1 MIKNIGKIAVLHLGL
16 ILAIGAATTVEASR
30 YEYRPNKTLNPSNL
44 SNAGQSA
51 TNNNNNNTMAIL
63 QKSIINP
70 LKNSSQFNSSNSNPS
85 KTTTIG
91 GNNYQFP
98 KKAPF
103 TPQFPAVSNNNTT
116 QPKSNDMQSTNSQ
129 KIHEQLYSK
138 TDTLIPKTDTLIPKT
153 DTLIPKTDTFN
164 VIDKVPI
171 APNTVM
177 MYEGKPLYLINDTTN
192 QPTTTNLFSNNN
204 KSNTFLNLNPSSF
217 GGQGQST
224 TNTSNSQK
232 KYTNFFSEQGITGG
246 PTFSNSFKS
255 QQMGTTTTN
264 QNNFTGSSL
273 IGMSAQSQEIKEN
286 NTKKLSECKALLQD
300 IINDYIAMEQYE
312 KNSKDSPMSEG
323 HSSSNMLSSYNTHT
337 YNK

>member
-153 DTLIPKTDTFN
+153 DTFN

-177 MYEGKPLYLINDTTN
+177 MYEGKPLFLINDTTN
-192 QPTTTNLFSNNN
+192 QPHYSQPTTTNLFSNNN
-204 KSNTFLNLNPSSF
+204 KSNTFLNPNPSSF

-224 TNTSNSQK
+224 NNISQQTK
-232 KYTNFFSEQGITGG
+232 MYTNLLSGTGVTGDPSFSH
-246 PTFSNSFKS
+246 FLNSPQF
-255 QQMGTTTTN
+255 GNTTN
-264 QNNFTGSSL
+264 QNNITGSSP
-273 IGMSAQSQEIKEN
+273 IAMGPQEIKEN
-286 NTKKLSECKALLQD
+286 NTKKLSECKVLLQD